1 MYDIVGIHNVDP
13 RMSHVILRKMI
24 SDVDSDGNGAIDF
37 PEFLTLMGR
46 QMQNTST
53 EKEMQLGWP

>member
-1 MYDIVGIHNVDP
+1 M
-13 RMSHVILRKMI
+13 ILRKMI